1 MAKILFEIDT
11 EDLFDNTTMSQ
22 DNEIFKEMV
31 EKIPDDILIS
41 EVTDKNLLE
50 DVFLNATRGE
60 QEELFLSNAE
70 DFGYKVV
77 EQTYGGLKY

>member
-11 EDLFDNTTMSQ
+11 EDLFDNTTAKQ

-31 EKIPDDILIS
+31 ERIPDDILVT
-41 EVTDKNLLE
+41 EVTDRNLLD
-50 DVFLNATRGE
+50 DVFSNATRGE

-70 DFGYKVV
+70 DFGYKIV
-77 EQTYGGLKY
+77 E

>member
-11 EDLFDNTTMSQ
+11 EDLFDNTTTSQ

-31 EKIPDDILIS
+31 ERIPDDILVA
-41 EVTDKNLLE
+41 EVADRNLLE
-50 DVFLNATRGE
+50 YVFSNATREE

-70 DFGYKVV
+70 DFGYKIV
-77 EQTYGGLKY
+77 E

>member
-11 EDLFDNTTMSQ
+11 DCLFDNTTMSQ

-31 EKIPDDILIS
+31 EKIPDDILVT
-41 EVTDKNLLE
+41 EVTDRNLLD
-50 DVFLNATRGE
+50 DVFSNATRGE

-70 DFGYKVV
+70 DFGYKI
-77 EQTYGGLKY
+77 EE

>member
-11 EDLFDNTTMSQ
+11 EDLFDNTTTSQ

-31 EKIPDDILIS
+31 ERIPDDILVA
-41 EVTDKNLLE
+41 EVTDRNLLE
-50 DVFLNATRGE
+50 YVFSNATRGE

-70 DFGYKVV
+70 DFGYKI
-77 EQTYGGLKY
+77 EE

>member
-11 EDLFDNTTMSQ
+11 EDLFDNTTVSQ

-31 EKIPDDILIS
+31 ERIPDDILVA
-41 EVTDKNLLE
+41 EVADRNLLE
-50 DVFLNATRGE
+50 YVFSNATREE

-70 DFGYKVV
+70 DFGYKIV
-77 EQTYGGLKY
+77 E

>member
-11 EDLFDNTTMSQ
+11 DCLFDNTTMSQ

-31 EKIPDDILIS
+31 TRIPDDILVT
-41 EVTDKNLLE
+41 EVAGRNLLE
-50 DVFLNATRGE
+50 DVFSNAIREE

-70 DFGYKVV
+70 DFGYKIV
-77 EQTYGGLKY
+77 E

>member
-11 EDLFDNTTMSQ
+11 DCLFDNTTVSQ

-31 EKIPDDILIS
+31 EKIPDDILVT
-41 EVTDKNLLE
+41 EVTDRNLLE
-50 DVFLNATRGE
+50 DVFSNATREE

-70 DFGYKVV
+70 DFGYKIV
-77 EQTYGGLKY
+77 E

>member
-11 EDLFDNTTMSQ
+11 DCLFDNTTVSQ

-31 EKIPDDILIS
+31 ERIPDDILVT
-41 EVTDKNLLE
+41 EVADRNLLE
-50 DVFLNATRGE
+50 DVFSNATRGE

-70 DFGYKVV
+70 DFGYKI
-77 EQTYGGLKY
+77 EE

>member
-11 EDLFDNTTMSQ
+11 DCLFDNTTVSQ

-31 EKIPDDILIS
+31 ERIPDDILVA
-41 EVTDKNLLE
+41 EVADRNLLE
-50 DVFLNATRGE
+50 DVFSYATREE

-70 DFGYKVV
+70 DFGYKIV
-77 EQTYGGLKY
+77 E